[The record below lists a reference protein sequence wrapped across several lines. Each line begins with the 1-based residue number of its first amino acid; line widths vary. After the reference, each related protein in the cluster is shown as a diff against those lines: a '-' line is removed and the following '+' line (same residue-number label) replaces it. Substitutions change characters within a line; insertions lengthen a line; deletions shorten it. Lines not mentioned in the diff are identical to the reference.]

1 MKPEILKNYHV
12 MITDAWQ
19 LLKKYS
25 DPVDGDE
32 FWRSMTSEAN
42 EMHIRHGEV
51 DFSEKILGLV
61 MDELNNIGRKK

>member
-1 MKPEILKNYHV
+1 MKEPILKNYYV

-25 DPVDGDE
+25 APVDNDE
-32 FWRSMTSEAN
+32 FWKSMTEEAN

-61 MDELNNIGRKK
+61 MDELNEIGRKK

>member
-1 MKPEILKNYHV
+1 MSPEILKNYYV

-25 DPVDGDE
+25 DPVDNDE
-32 FWRSMTSEAN
+32 FWKSMTEEAN

-51 DFSEKILGLV
+51 DFSEKILCLV
-61 MDELNNIGRKK
+61 MDELNEIGRKK

>member
-1 MKPEILKNYHV
+1 MKEPILKNYYMV
-12 MITDAWQ
+12 ITDAWQ

-25 DPVDGDE
+25 DPVVGDE
-32 FWRSMTSEAN
+32 FWRAMTSEAN

-61 MDELNNIGRKK
+61 MDEINEMWRTE

>member
-1 MKPEILKNYHV
+1 MKEPILKNYYV

-25 DPVDGDE
+25 DPVDNDE
-32 FWRSMTSEAN
+32 FWKSMTEEAN
-42 EMHIRHGEV
+42 EMNIRHGEV

-61 MDELNNIGRKK
+61 MDELNEIGRKK

>member
-32 FWRSMTSEAN
+32 FWRAMINEAN
-42 EMHIRHGEV
+42 ELHIRHGEV

>member
-1 MKPEILKNYHV
+1 MKPEILKNYHA

-61 MDELNNIGRKK
+61 MDEINEMWRTE

>member
-32 FWRSMTSEAN
+32 FWRAMTSEAN
-42 EMHIRHGEV
+42 ELHIRHGEV